1 MPNALARPELVSSP
15 DIRSRA
21 RTALR
26 AAVYAPSDRESMD
39 ILSAALT
46 DIACHAAAPAPVAAS
61 VRRPA
66 PVLRLVERTP
76 SQPACRA
83 SLELLQQKR
92 ERVLRGDV
100 EGVMVVTMDA
110 DGGYTCDSADALYQ
124 NDRALMTVARWLM
137 GTVLGK
143 GMYPEADA

>member
-15 DIRSRA
+15 DFRSRA

-26 AAVYAPSDRESMD
+26 AAVHASTDRESMD
-39 ILSAALT
+39 ILSAALI
-46 DIACHAAAPAPVAAS
+46 DIARYSAAPAPQADLI
-61 VRRPA
+61 RQPA
-66 PVLRLVERTP
+66 RVLRLVERTP

-92 ERVLRGDV
+92 ERVLHGDV
-100 EGVMVVTMDA
+100 DGVMVVTMDA

>member
-15 DIRSRA
+15 DIRSLA

-26 AAVYAPSDRESMD
+26 AAVHAPSDRESMD
-39 ILSAALT
+39 ILSAALI
-46 DIACHAAAPAPVAAS
+46 DIARSSAVPAPQAGLIRQSA
-61 VRRPA
+61 R
-66 PVLRLVERTP
+66 VLRLVERTP

-92 ERVLRGDV
+92 ERVLHGDV

>member
-26 AAVYAPSDRESMD
+26 AAVHASSDREPMD

-46 DIACHAAAPAPVAAS
+46 DIACHAAAPAPV
-61 VRRPA
+61 
-66 PVLRLVERTP
+66 LRLVERTP
-76 SQPACRA
+76 SQSACRA

-137 GTVLGK
+137 GTVLGR